1 MPQAVFIPW
10 KRPSGR
16 SSGQPATLDCSGNA
30 GIVAGGDGF
39 GRNDWIVAGS
49 GLGRPGKVGKRI
61 EKKKK
66 KKTKKVKIGFRDIL
80 VQKEGSLLCEE
91 NVMGYVCV
99 CVEGEEGG
107 GGSYAF
113 ALALAFAFIFMML
126 DWRCERP

>member
-1 MPQAVFIPW
+1 VPQAVFIPW

-30 GIVAGGDGF
+30 GIVTGGDGF

-49 GLGRPGKVGKRI
+49 GLGKPGKVGKRI

-91 NVMGYVCV
+91 NVVGYVCV
-99 CVEGEEGG
+99 CGGVWEE
-107 GGSYAF
+107 
-113 ALALAFAFIFMML
+113 
-126 DWRCERP
+126 

>member
-39 GRNDWIVAGS
+39 GRNDWIVTGS

-99 CVEGEEGG
+99 CVEGEEEGWG
-107 GGSYAF
+107 KLCFCFSFSFCFYFYDVG
-113 ALALAFAFIFMML
+113 L
-126 DWRCERP
+126 EV